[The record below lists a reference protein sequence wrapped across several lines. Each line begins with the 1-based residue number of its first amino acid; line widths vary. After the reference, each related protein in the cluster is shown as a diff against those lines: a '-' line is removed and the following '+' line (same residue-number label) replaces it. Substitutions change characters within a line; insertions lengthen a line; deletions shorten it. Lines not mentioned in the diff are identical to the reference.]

1 MWKSVKNEFPEKG
14 KEYLCRCNIDGYDEY
29 PFFMVLQY
37 YLADKNPHF
46 QHECEHGLQVTH
58 WMEIPEIENQ

>member
-1 MWKSVKNEFPEKG
+1 MWKSVKNELPEKG
-14 KEYLCRCNIDGYDEY
+14 KEYLCRCNVDGNDEY
-29 PFFMVLQY
+29 PFFMVLRY
-37 YLADKNPHF
+37 YLVDKNPHF